1 MPPPRN
7 WTSPPT
13 RREISLVL
21 FALTLFVLTYN
32 IETSLRIVGVSPKLS
47 PLSTLPSSLSSSLS
61 SLGFGSN
68 DPGLDADGRR
78 PIEWRDD
85 LERIIVGDWEWNEG
99 EIASVEHAQDR
110 LVLVELGEKVE
121 ASTYV
126 YKAGA
131 GKTFTK
137 AGSAQAHTLGEVE
150 AVGVDVGP
158 REGVQL
164 KGGFVWWGE
173 KGRNIEQSRVLVHVP
188 GTCTRIPVFSFLF
201 IALRRNGLISIPI

>member
-21 FALTLFVLTYN
+21 FAFTIFVLTYN
-32 IETSLRIVGVSPKLS
+32 LETSLRIVGVSPKLS
-47 PLSTLPSSLSSSLS
+47 PLSNLPSSLSSSLS

-68 DPGLDADGRR
+68 DPGLDPDGRR

-85 LERIIVGDWEWNEG
+85 LERVIVGDWEWNEG

-131 GKTFTK
+131 GKT
-137 AGSAQAHTLGEVE
+137 
-150 AVGVDVGP
+150 
-158 REGVQL
+158 
-164 KGGFVWWGE
+164 
-173 KGRNIEQSRVLVHVP
+173 
-188 GTCTRIPVFSFLF
+188 
-201 IALRRNGLISIPI
+201 

>member
-1 MPPPRN
+1 M
-7 WTSPPT
+7 
-13 RREISLVL
+13 
-21 FALTLFVLTYN
+21 
-32 IETSLRIVGVSPKLS
+32 
-47 PLSTLPSSLSSSLS
+47 
-61 SLGFGSN
+61 
-68 DPGLDADGRR
+68 
-78 PIEWRDD
+78 
-85 LERIIVGDWEWNEG
+85 GDWEWNEG

-131 GKTFTK
+131 GKTY
-137 AGSAQAHTLGEVE
+137 ARPGSAQAHTQGEVE

-173 KGRNIEQSRVLVHVP
+173 KGRNIEDSRVLVHVP
-188 GTCTRIPVFSFLF
+188 GAYRRVLLLLFLILFLLRIQRIREPVHAQRNLLPRRRQAFTPPTSWFHRIFVNRQVETSYAYGLANHRQRRSYS
-201 IALRRNGLISIPI
+201 IIRTLRWRVRLPSLILPLCEMLTLT

>member
-21 FALTLFVLTYN
+21 FAFTIFVLTYDL
-32 IETSLRIVGVSPKLS
+32 ETSLRIVGVSPKLS
-47 PLSTLPSSLSSSLS
+47 PLPNLPSSLSPSLS

-68 DPGLDADGRR
+68 DPGLDPDGRR

-85 LERIIVGDWEWNEG
+85 LERVIVGDWEWNEG
-99 EIASVEHAQDR
+99 EIASVEHAQ
-110 LVLVELGEKVE
+110 E

-126 YKAGA
+126 YKTGA
-131 GKTFTK
+131 GKTY
-137 AGSAQAHTLGEVE
+137 ARPGSAQAHTQGGVE

-173 KGRNIEQSRVLVHVP
+173 KGRNIEDSRVLVHVP
-188 GTCTRIPVFSFLF
+188 G
-201 IALRRNGLISIPI
+201 AHRRVLVLTTNEILIVLIII